1 MVEIASR
8 KPLMIFR
15 VLDRAGQPIGKVVHP
30 KTAPVIGLGARTVL
44 LVRGEQARESVVRRS
59 VLLA

>member
-8 KPLMIFR
+8 NPMEVFR
-15 VLDRAGQPIGKVVHP
+15 VLDREGQPIGQVIQP

-44 LVRGEQARESVVRRS
+44 LVRGESMGERPRN
-59 VLLA
+59 